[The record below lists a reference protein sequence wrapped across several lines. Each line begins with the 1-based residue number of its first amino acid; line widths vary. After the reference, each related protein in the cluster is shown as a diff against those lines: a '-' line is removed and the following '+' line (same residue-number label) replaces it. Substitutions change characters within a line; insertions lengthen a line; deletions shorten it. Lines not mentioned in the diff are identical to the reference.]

1 MAPVDSRAKE
11 ATAGRRFPFQTPWCV
26 TLSDFFERRRYEP
39 LRFEMYEIRQVIQ
52 RLLRAKSDRDVARA
66 QRVGRKTVAW
76 VRRQAFEQ
84 GWQYFPILK

>member
-1 MAPVDSRAKE
+1 
-11 ATAGRRFPFQTPWCV
+11 
-26 TLSDFFERRRYEP
+26 
-39 LRFEMYEIRQVIQ
+39 MYEIRQVIQ

>member
-1 MAPVDSRAKE
+1 
-11 ATAGRRFPFQTPWCV
+11 
-26 TLSDFFERRRYEP
+26 
-39 LRFEMYEIRQVIQ
+39 MYEIRQVIQ
-52 RLLRAKSDRDVARA
+52 RLLRAKSDRDVACA